1 MHTPSKPALAVLM
14 IFSAGI
20 AQAQS
25 GKAPVAQAWID
36 VATFSG
42 MAMPGMGGEG
52 MNPMAMLGGMFGG
65 GGGPNSFGRTQ
76 SGSAGSWLDVTLS
89 TRDNPNLA
97 EAMQSVP
104 KASKLDPEL
113 KLVSP
118 KQKKAAPRD
127 DDEVIPE
134 QFERPKGKIYLYW
147 GCGDTVRAGQPRVL
161 DMAKASPSDYAKFFV
176 GRRATQRGAHLANGR
191 PVWPNEQD
199 DRLVPKGA
207 SLVGEHGFQGQG
219 VPADFRFNLGPNQD
233 IMPAID
239 LKQRDL
245 GGATR
250 LEWKGLPTARG
261 YFISAMGA
269 RSGSDM
275 EMVFW
280 SSSELPDT
288 GTGLVDY
295 QTNAAVDRWLKEKV
309 LLSPDARDCTV
320 PKGVFGEG
328 AMTRMIAYGSEFN
341 VVHPPRP
348 ADPKKP
354 WNPQWAAKV
363 RVKSVANAM
372 LGMESMLGG
381 SRGAQT
387 EDRGSGREYTSTT
400 GSAGSAAPAADPI
413 GSGLNKLKGLFG
425 F

>member
-1 MHTPSKPALAVLM
+1 MHTPSKLVLALLVT
-14 IFSAGI
+14 FSAGL

-25 GKAPVAQAWID
+25 SKAPVAQAWID

-76 SGSAGSWLDVTLS
+76 SGSSGAWVDVTLS

-97 EAMQSVP
+97 EAVQTVP
-104 KASKLDPEL
+104 RGSKLDPEL
-113 KLVSP
+113 KLVAP

-134 QFERPKGKIYLYW
+134 DFERPKGKIYLYW
-147 GCGDTVRAGQPRVL
+147 GCGDTIRAGQPRVL

-176 GRRATQRGAHLANGR
+176 GRRATQRGTHLANGR

-199 DRLVPKGA
+199 DRNVPKGA

-219 VPADFRFNLGPNQD
+219 VPADFKFTLGPNQD

-269 RSGSDM
+269 RNSNDM

-280 SSSELPDT
+280 SSSELPET
-288 GTGLVDY
+288 GTGLIDY

-309 LLSPDARDCTV
+309 LLSPETRDCTV

-363 RVKSVANAM
+363 RVKSVSNAI
-372 LGMESMLGG
+372 LGMESMMGR
-381 SRGAQT
+381 SRSAET
-387 EDRGSGREYTSTT
+387 EDRGSGRDYSSPSGGGASS
-400 GSAGSAAPAADPI
+400 GSSADPI